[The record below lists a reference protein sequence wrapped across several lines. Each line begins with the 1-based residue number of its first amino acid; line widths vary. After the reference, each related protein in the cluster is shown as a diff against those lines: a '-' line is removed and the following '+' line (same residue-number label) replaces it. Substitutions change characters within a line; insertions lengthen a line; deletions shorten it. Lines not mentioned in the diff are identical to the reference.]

1 MLKFIKNKYAVILV
15 ITTLGLFVFMA
26 LSSQERDKPTIFED
40 ALSTIVAP
48 VQKVFFNIATSIES
62 GIAFISEINTLK
74 DQNET
79 LTVMVEQLEEENRRL
94 QALKDENVRLREML
108 GLQQELENF
117 EILGAQIIAKDPGNW
132 FHVFTINKGTAHG
145 VKNQSAVITNKG
157 LVGHVF
163 DVRRNSAKVMSIID
177 SDSAVSALMDRTRDI
192 AVVKGDLTL
201 RQEGLCKLS
210 YVSKEADIIEG
221 DAVITSGLGGI
232 YPKGILIGR
241 ITQISKR
248 PYEITQHAIV
258 EPEVDFKRLE
268 KVFIIL
274 KIQEEE

>member
-1 MLKFIKNKYAVILV
+1 MILI

-26 LSSQERDKPTIFED
+26 FSSQQRERPTLFED
-40 ALSTIVAP
+40 ALSTIVTP
-48 VQKVFFNIATSIES
+48 IQKVFLSVSTSIENS
-62 GIAFISEINTLK
+62 IAFVSEIKMLK

-79 LTVMVEQLEEENRRL
+79 LIVMVEQLEEENRRL
-94 QALKDENVRLREML
+94 QEFKDENVRLKEML
-108 GLQQELENF
+108 GLKHEFDNF
-117 EILGAQIIAKDPGNW
+117 EIIGAQIIAKEPGNW
-132 FHVFTINKGTAHG
+132 FYIFTINRGTVHG
-145 VKNQSAVITNKG
+145 IENQSAVITNKG

-163 DVRRNSAKVMSIID
+163 DVRRNSAKIMAIID
-177 SDSAVSALMDRTRDI
+177 SDSKVSALIARTRDI

-201 RQEGLCKLS
+201 TQEGLCKLS

-241 ITQISKR
+241 IREIEKQ
-248 PYEITQHAIV
+248 PYELTQNAIV

-268 KVFIIL
+268 KVFVIR
-274 KIQEEE
+274 KTVEQE